1 MSSTAGGEAEAW
13 LNVEVAYA
21 RPERQEIIALQ
32 VPPGTTVAGAIEASG
47 IRERFPEIDLARQPV
62 GVFGRHA
69 ELATVLQDDDRVE
82 IYRPLLAD
90 PKAQRRERAR
100 RQRRRR

>member
-1 MSSTAGGEAEAW
+1 MAGSEARAY
-13 LNVEVAYA
+13 LSVEVAYA

-32 VPPGTTVAGAIEASG
+32 VPAGTTVAQAIAASG
-47 IRERFPEIDLARQPV
+47 ICERFPEIDLSRQPV
-62 GVFGRHA
+62 GIFGRHA
-69 ELATVLQDDDRVE
+69 ELETCLRDRDRVE
-82 IYRPLLAD
+82 IYRPLAAD